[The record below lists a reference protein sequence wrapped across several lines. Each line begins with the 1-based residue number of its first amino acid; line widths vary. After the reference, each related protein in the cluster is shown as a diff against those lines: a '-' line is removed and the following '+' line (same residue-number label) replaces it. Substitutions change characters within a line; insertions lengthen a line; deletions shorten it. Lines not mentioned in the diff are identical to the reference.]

1 MLPDIPEGE
10 KFPPRV
16 VENAVYYNP
25 DTVFMA
31 LRDKFRKCRI
41 ASQTAVNETVIP
53 GVIAVG
59 GGLEYRTYVD
69 CGKIHLL

>member
-31 LRDKFRKCRI
+31 LRDKFRKFRI
-41 ASQTAVNETVIP
+41 AS
-53 GVIAVG
+53 
-59 GGLEYRTYVD
+59 
-69 CGKIHLL
+69 

>member
-31 LRDKFRKCRI
+31 LRDKFRKFRI
-41 ASQTAVNETVIP
+41 
-53 GVIAVG
+53 
-59 GGLEYRTYVD
+59 
-69 CGKIHLL
+69 CLLYTSDAADEL

>member
-25 DTVFMA
+25 DTVFHGIE
-31 LRDKFRKCRI
+31 R
-41 ASQTAVNETVIP
+41 QIP
-53 GVIAVG
+53 QIPHCFLDG
-59 GGLEYRTYVD
+59 GQ
-69 CGKIHLL
+69 